1 MHKQQTRRC
10 FSARPILRGSMMPI
24 SPFVHKLS
32 FALLSVALCPLALM
46 ASQTSGAV
54 SAPKTGIKP
63 QNTVKAATAA
73 TVTVSSLFYDF
84 GNNIV
89 GNGLTHTVTQITNGG
104 SSALTLGPAL
114 SGNPSFS
121 IVASQS
127 CGTSLA
133 AGATCGVVVTY
144 KPGKASYPNA
154 QNAAVLLNFGN
165 APADTPN
172 SVVLTGVSARR
183 PVGIVAR
190 TNNPQVAV
198 YTLTLPFPGQMRV
211 NFGQTTAYGKSTWF
225 QSTDEENSQISIFVA
240 GMINNKTYHMT
251 AQVEL
256 SNGITFTDTDH
267 TFLPTPTNLLLNMV
281 ATTEPGMTPAPGIEM
296 VNPLNGLAAVDLE
309 GNILWT
315 YHSPTPNSVDLNGFK
330 MLPNGNMLLVIG
342 PLSSIPLEPGGVK
355 VGLINELREINLA
368 GDTVHEIT
376 VDDLNASL
384 STANCRECKGLV
396 LQTFHH
402 DVTPLPNGHWI
413 VLSNELLHLSS
424 KTSPALTNAP
434 AQNVLGDVLI
444 DLDENM
450 NPVWAWREFNHLD
463 PNRHPYSFPDW
474 THTNAVIYS
483 PDDGN
488 LLVSIRHQNWII
500 KVDYRN
506 GAGAGDILWHLGA
519 GGDFRLI
526 NGVEPTDWTYA
537 QHGPSFFSKET
548 SGIFSLG
555 VMDNGDD
562 RLYPASDKTCSPQ
575 GELPAACLYSTIPI
589 YKINE
594 KAKTATLTFHQK
606 LPRTLYSFFGGITEA
621 LANGDVEYDLCGE
634 PPQINFPSNSL
645 VREVQQTSEAK
656 PVWSLQYLTGNFYR
670 AFRVPSLYPGVQ
682 WSGKVQ

>member
-1 MHKQQTRRC
+1 
-10 FSARPILRGSMMPI
+10 
-24 SPFVHKLS
+24 
-32 FALLSVALCPLALM
+32 
-46 ASQTSGAV
+46 
-54 SAPKTGIKP
+54 
-63 QNTVKAATAA
+63 
-73 TVTVSSLFYDF
+73 
-84 GNNIV
+84 
-89 GNGLTHTVTQITNGG
+89 
-104 SSALTLGPAL
+104 
-114 SGNPSFS
+114 
-121 IVASQS
+121 
-127 CGTSLA
+127 
-133 AGATCGVVVTY
+133 
-144 KPGKASYPNA
+144 
-154 QNAAVLLNFGN
+154 
-165 APADTPN
+165 
-172 SVVLTGVSARR
+172 
-183 PVGIVAR
+183 
-190 TNNPQVAV
+190 
-198 YTLTLPFPGQMRV
+198 
-211 NFGQTTAYGKSTWF
+211 
-225 QSTDEENSQISIFVA
+225 
-240 GMINNKTYHMT
+240 
-251 AQVEL
+251 
-256 SNGITFTDTDH
+256 
-267 TFLPTPTNLLLNMV
+267 
-281 ATTEPGMTPAPGIEM
+281 
-296 VNPLNGLAAVDLE
+296 
-309 GNILWT
+309 
-315 YHSPTPNSVDLNGFK
+315 
-330 MLPNGNMLLVIG
+330 
-342 PLSSIPLEPGGVK
+342 
-355 VGLINELREINLA
+355 
-368 GDTVHEIT
+368 
-376 VDDLNASL
+376 
-384 STANCRECKGLV
+384 V

-634 PPQINFPSNSL
+634 PAQINFPSNSL

-656 PVWSLQYLTGNFYR
+656 TVWTLQYLTGNFYR